1 MSNASSNWYGT
12 ATINDGTLK
21 FTGAAGNGSNYIVN
35 NGKSLIFDSSNN
47 QDFNNLSGTGTFTK
61 SGTGTLTLND
71 SRNGTYTGATTID
84 SGATLQLNY
93 GALGGDITN
102 NGTLF
107 FNNPQTINYAGVIS
121 GSGAVR
127 QDNGALY
134 LTGANTYAS
143 TTTINSGTLRIG
155 NNGTTGSIN
164 SASNIAINN
173 SSLELYRSN
182 ATTIANNISGTGS
195 VSILENGTSTAKGA
209 AVTFT
214 GANTYTGTTYIN
226 NHATLQLGN
235 GGTTGSL
242 ASGSNIAIGYGA
254 TLKLNRSDNVTLAN
268 YVYNN
273 GSHGTSYDSGRWQNN
288 LVQAGTGTTT
298 LSNARSNWYGT
309 ATINDG
315 SLTFANTGSFGN
327 GSNQIS
333 FGGGAIKYVSG
344 NTTDYSNKFS
354 TAANQQYSVDVNG
367 QAITWATAL
376 NSSGGSLT
384 VKDSTGSG
392 SLNLTA
398 NNTYSGA
405 TNINGGNLT
414 FTGSGAAASS
424 TALNI
429 GGSASYTLS
438 NTSALSNTG
447 SMALSVASGG
457 NLTLSANRTFGS
469 ISGAGNIALGS
480 NTLTTG
486 SNNNS
491 TTYSGVMSG
500 TGALSKTGTGTLTLS
515 GSNTY
520 SGGTTISN
528 GMIKLGSAAALGTST
543 ATVSSGATLDL
554 NGQTA
559 VANNL
564 SLNGTGMSSLGA
576 LYNSSTSAASTS
588 GNITLTGNTSFK
600 SLGNITFNGNIQSS
614 NNGSLTIDATGKT
627 VTLNGL
633 VGADP
638 TTLTGTSSLNPS
650 SVTITGDTINLN
662 NDITGGTQTFNGAIN
677 VGDNGTNGTTRTVL
691 AVGTSPST
699 TFNGTIND
707 TVANTHTLN
716 TKSVTTS
723 INNTPTIT
731 FNGNV
736 GQVKALAGM
745 ETTAMYQPS
754 SSGTVYGALPAT
766 IDTSSNYSGTVNV
779 NGAFKTT
786 GDQTFTGKTLEFATN
801 QPASISGNINIYGY
815 SPTSGG
821 VNTSTINIP
830 GFKVTSGTQT
840 IKGLSADQLLKV
852 TKTIDK
858 TIDPNF
864 VATVSGSGGSAG
876 TNNAGRV
883 KFDAGLGSKIIK
895 DIAIPKSIL
904 SSPIQSGGSL
914 KPSINIGE
922 VYVDGLSNN
931 IGAPVITNNFSQPGA
946 GNAFIRQPTDE

>member
-1 MSNASSNWYGT
+1 MTVAN
-12 ATINDGTLK
+12 TIS
-21 FTGAAGNGSNYIVN
+21 GAGSV
-35 NGKSLIFDSSNN
+35 SLL
-47 QDFNNLSGTGTFTK
+47 QK
-61 SGTGTLTLND
+61 SGTDWN
-71 SRNGTYTGATTID
+71 
-84 SGATLQLNY
+84 
-93 GALGGDITN
+93 
-102 NGTLF
+102 
-107 FNNPQTINYAGVIS
+107 
-121 GSGAVR
+121 
-127 QDNGALY
+127 
-134 LTGANTYAS
+134 
-143 TTTINSGTLRIG
+143 
-155 NNGTTGSIN
+155 
-164 SASNIAINN
+164 
-173 SSLELYRSN
+173 
-182 ATTIANNISGTGS
+182 
-195 VSILENGTSTAKGA
+195 TAKGGI
-209 AVTFT
+209 VTLT
-214 GANTYTGTTYIN
+214 GNNTYTGVTWLNPY
-226 NHATLQLGN
+226 AQLELGS
-235 GGTTGSL
+235 GGTSGSL
-242 ASGSNIAIGYGA
+242 SSSSQIYMHVGTNLIS
-254 TLKLNRSDNVTLAN
+254 NRSDDVTIGNQLVHWAS
-268 YVYNN
+268 Y
-273 GSHGTSYDSGRWQNN
+273 GPTSLNSQAGNDFIQN
-288 LVQAGTGTTT
+288 GTGTVT
-298 LSNARSNWYGT
+298 LSNNSNNFYGMT
-309 ATINDG
+309 RINAG
-315 SLTFANTGSFGN
+315 SITFNNTGSFGN
-327 GSNQIS
+327 SSNQIS
-333 FGGGAIKYVSG
+333 FGGGAIKYVAG
-344 NTTDYSNKFS
+344 NQTDYSNKFG

-376 NSSGGSLT
+376 NSSNGSLT
-384 VKDSTGSG
+384 VKDSVGTG

-414 FTGSGAAASS
+414 FSGSGAAASS

-429 GGSASYTLS
+429 GGNASYTLS
-438 NTSALSNTG
+438 NTTALSNTG
-447 SMALSVASGG
+447 SMSLSVASGG

-469 ISGAGNIALGS
+469 ISGAGNITLGS
-480 NTLTTG
+480 NSLTTG
-486 SNNNS
+486 TNNNS

-515 GSNTY
+515 SSNTY

-528 GMIKLGSAAALGTST
+528 GTIKLGSAASLGASN

-554 NGQTA
+554 NGQNA

-564 SLNGTGMSSLGA
+564 SVNGTGVSSVGA
-576 LYNSSTSAASTS
+576 LYNSSISAASTS
-588 GNITLTGNTSFK
+588 GNITLAGNTTIK
-600 SLGNITFNGNIQSS
+600 SLGDITLNSTVQSS

-633 VGADP
+633 IGADP
-638 TTLTGTSSLNPS
+638 TTLAATSSLNPS

-662 NDITGGTQTFNGAIN
+662 NDIASGAQTFNGAIN

-699 TFNGTIND
+699 IFNGTIND

-716 TKSVTTS
+716 TRAVTTS

-736 GQVKALAGM
+736 GQIKALAGM
-745 ETTAMYQPS
+745 ETSAMYQPS
-754 SSGTVYGALPAT
+754 ASGSVFGALPAT
-766 IDTSSNYSGTVNV
+766 TDTSSNYSGTINV

-786 GDQTFTGKTLEFATN
+786 GDQTFTGKTLDFATN
-801 QPASISGNINIYGY
+801 QPASISGDINIYGF
-815 SPTSGG
+815 SATSGG
-821 VNTSTINIP
+821 ANTSTINIP

-840 IKGLSADQLLKV
+840 IKGLSADQLLTV
-852 TKTIDK
+852 AKTIDK

-895 DIAIPKSIL
+895 DIAVPKSIF

-946 GNAFIRQPTDE
+946 GNAFIRQPKDE

>member
-1 MSNASSNWYGT
+1 M
-12 ATINDGTLK
+12 I
-21 FTGAAGNGSNYIVN
+21 
-35 NGKSLIFDSSNN
+35 
-47 QDFNNLSGTGTFTK
+47 SGTG
-61 SGTGTLTLND
+61 
-71 SRNGTYTGATTID
+71 
-84 SGATLQLNY
+84 
-93 GALGGDITN
+93 AL
-102 NGTLF
+102 
-107 FNNPQTINYAGVIS
+107 
-121 GSGAVR
+121 R
-127 QDNGALY
+127 QDSGALY

-164 SASNIAINN
+164 SASNVAINN
-173 SSLELYRSN
+173 STLELYRSN
-182 ATTIANNISGTGS
+182 ATTIANNISGNGS

-214 GANTYTGTTYIN
+214 GTNTYTGRTYLG
-226 NHATLQLGN
+226 NHTTLQLGN

-242 ASGSNIAIGYGA
+242 ASDSYIGIAYGA
-254 TLKLNRSDNVTLAN
+254 TLKLNRSDDVTLAN
-268 YVYNN
+268 YIYNN
-273 GSHGTSYDSGRWQNN
+273 GSHGVGHDSGRWQNN
-288 LVQAGTGTTT
+288 VIQAGTGTTT
-298 LSNARSNWYGT
+298 LSNTSSDWYGT

-333 FGGGAIKYVSG
+333 FGGGAIKYVAA
-344 NTTDYSNKFS
+344 NKTDYSNKFS

-414 FTGSGAAASS
+414 FSGSGAATSS

-429 GGSASYTLS
+429 GGTASYTLS

-447 SMALSVASGG
+447 SMSLSVASGG

-528 GMIKLGSAAALGTST
+528 GTIKLGSVAALGTST

-564 SLNGTGMSSLGA
+564 SVNGTGVSSVGA
-576 LYNSSTSAASTS
+576 LYNSSTTATSTS
-588 GNITLTGNTSFK
+588 GNITLAGNTTIK
-600 SLGNITFNGNIQSS
+600 SLGDITLNSTVQSS

-633 VGADP
+633 IGADP
-638 TTLTGTSSLNPS
+638 TTLAATSSLNPS

-662 NDITGGTQTFNGAIN
+662 NDIASGAQTFNGAIN

-699 TFNGTIND
+699 VFNGTIND
-707 TVANTHTLN
+707 TIANTHTLN
-716 TKSVTTS
+716 TRSVTTS

-745 ETTAMYQPS
+745 ETSAMYQPS
-754 SSGTVYGALPAT
+754 ASGSVFGALPAT
-766 IDTSSNYSGTVNV
+766 IDTSSNYSGTINV

-786 GDQTFTGKTLEFATN
+786 GDQTFTGKTLDFATN
-801 QPASISGNINIYGY
+801 QPASISGDINIYGF
-815 SPTSGG
+815 SATSGG
-821 VNTSTINIP
+821 ANTSTINIP

-840 IKGLSADQLLKV
+840 IKGLSADQLLTV
-852 TKTIDK
+852 AKTIDK

-864 VATVSGSGGSAG
+864 VATVSGSGGSAAG
-876 TNNAGRV
+876 TNNTGRV
-883 KFDAGLGSKIIK
+883 KFDAGIGSKIIK
-895 DIAIPKSIL
+895 DIAVPKSIL

-922 VYVDGLSNN
+922 VYVDGLSKN

-946 GNAFIRQPTDE
+946 GNAFIRQPKDE

>member
-1 MSNASSNWYGT
+1 M
-12 ATINDGTLK
+12 
-21 FTGAAGNGSNYIVN
+21 
-35 NGKSLIFDSSNN
+35 
-47 QDFNNLSGTGTFTK
+47 
-61 SGTGTLTLND
+61 
-71 SRNGTYTGATTID
+71 
-84 SGATLQLNY
+84 
-93 GALGGDITN
+93 
-102 NGTLF
+102 
-107 FNNPQTINYAGVIS
+107 
-121 GSGAVR
+121 
-127 QDNGALY
+127 
-134 LTGANTYAS
+134 
-143 TTTINSGTLRIG
+143 
-155 NNGTTGSIN
+155 
-164 SASNIAINN
+164 
-173 SSLELYRSN
+173 
-182 ATTIANNISGTGS
+182 
-195 VSILENGTSTAKGA
+195 
-209 AVTFT
+209 
-214 GANTYTGTTYIN
+214 
-226 NHATLQLGN
+226 
-235 GGTTGSL
+235 
-242 ASGSNIAIGYGA
+242 
-254 TLKLNRSDNVTLAN
+254 
-268 YVYNN
+268 
-273 GSHGTSYDSGRWQNN
+273 
-288 LVQAGTGTTT
+288 
-298 LSNARSNWYGT
+298 
-309 ATINDG
+309 
-315 SLTFANTGSFGN
+315 
-327 GSNQIS
+327 
-333 FGGGAIKYVSG
+333 
-344 NTTDYSNKFS
+344 
-354 TAANQQYSVDVNG
+354 DVNG

-384 VKDSTGSG
+384 VADSAGSG

-414 FTGSGAAASS
+414 FSGSGAAASS

-438 NTSALSNTG
+438 NTTALSNTG

-515 GSNTY
+515 GTNTY

-528 GMIKLGSAAALGTST
+528 GMIKLGSVAALGTST

-564 SLNGTGMSSLGA
+564 SLNGTGISSLGA

-588 GNITLTGNTSFK
+588 GNITLTGNTTFK

-614 NNGSLTIDATGKT
+614 NNGSLTIDAAGKT

-633 VGADP
+633 IGADP
-638 TTLTGTSSLNPS
+638 TTLTGTSSVNPS

-662 NDITGGTQTFNGAIN
+662 NDIASGTQTFNGAIN

-716 TKSVTTS
+716 TRAVTTS

-754 SSGTVYGALPAT
+754 GSGTVYGALPTT

-883 KFDAGLGSKIIK
+883 KFDAGLGSKIIE